1 MGIQLGKVN
10 HMKTLN
16 EQSSKYPIDEKTEPR
31 QRLIYAARYL
41 LSSEGR
47 EGASSRA
54 ICALA
59 AVGAPTLY
67 HYFGD
72 LNGLHRAAIDET
84 YEQVAEAY
92 LRGTRE
98 RGPQQ
103 GLRNGWG
110 AFNQFA
116 RQEPLMCRLV
126 IQHILAGEPPATV
139 AETLDTVESDL
150 SRLYNEGALSCPA
163 HEAVQLLWIGT
174 LGTAC
179 FTASEQR
186 KDHLPHV
193 DFQEKMVDVVLSAL
207 FT

>member
-1 MGIQLGKVN
+1 MN
-10 HMKTLN
+10 TLN
-16 EQSSKYPIDEKTEPR
+16 TRNNYFNDEKTEVR
-31 QRLIYAARYL
+31 QRLVRAARHL
-41 LSSEGR
+41 LSTEGR
-47 EGASSRA
+47 DGASSRA

-59 AVGAPTLY
+59 GVGAPTIY

-84 YEQVAEAY
+84 YEYVAEAY
-92 LRGTRE
+92 LRGARE
-98 RGPQQ
+98 GGAQQ

-139 AETLDTVESDL
+139 AETLDTVEADL
-150 SRLYNEGALSCPA
+150 SRLYNEGVLTCPA

-179 FTASEQR
+179 FTASGEKGKNQP
-186 KDHLPHV
+186 DL
-193 DFQEKMVDVVLSAL
+193 DFQEKMIDLVLDAL
-207 FT
+207 FIGRG